1 MHTGL
6 RRIAGLLLAVV
17 MAALAVVS
25 TASAAT
31 AGPSAAGKDAPACV
45 LPKTTDDEKISIIG
59 RVCDTRETPQ
69 APVEG
74 VDISVEDE
82 SGKPV
87 GRDTTGAD
95 GTFSIMLPGS
105 TIDNLGKTYTV
116 KIDEKSM
123 PEGAALRNPDDV
135 DRPVKINL
143 DNDVSVTFPVGE
155 AAGGEGAAT
164 QGLQLLVGGI
174 VFSVLLA
181 MAALGLS
188 MIFGTT
194 GLTNFAHG
202 ELITFGALTAF
213 FVDQAPG
220 AIRIA
225 GVNLTVVIAVFVAF
239 VVSGAFGFLNDKALW
254 KPLRARGTGVI
265 AMMIVSIGLSI
276 FLRNLFQY
284 VAGGQN
290 HNYSQYSAVVPW
302 SFGPLLV
309 TPKDLA
315 VALLGIAVLVIVSLL
330 LQFTRIGKA
339 TRAVADNP
347 ALASSSGINVERVIA
362 VVWTGGAAL
371 AGLSGALLGLTQG
384 FDFQLGFKLLLLVFA
399 AVVLGGLGTI
409 WGSMLGAFIIGI
421 FIEVSTLVVPAELKF
436 VGALVVLIIVLLIR
450 PQGLLGKAQRVG

>member
-17 MAALAVVS
+17 VAALGVVS
-25 TASAAT
+25 PASAAT
-31 AGPSAAGKDAPACV
+31 AGPGAAKGAACV
-45 LPKTTDDEKISIIG
+45 LPQATNDDTISIIG
-59 RVCDTRETPQ
+59 RVCDTRKTPQ
-69 APVEG
+69 TPVPG
-74 VDISVEDE
+74 VKLTVVDDA
-82 SGKPV
+82 GKVV
-87 GRDTTGAD
+87 GKATTGTD
-95 GTFSIMLPGS
+95 GTFSIPLPGT

-123 PEGAALRNPDDV
+123 PEGAALRNPKDV
-135 DRPVKINL
+135 TRPVKINL
-143 DNDVSVTFPVGE
+143 DNDVSVTFPVGQ
-155 AAGGEGAAT
+155 AAGEEGMGT
-164 QGLQLLVGGI
+164 QALQLLVGGI

-202 ELITFGALTAF
+202 ELVTFGAIVAYF
-213 FVDQAPG
+213 IDQLPG
-220 AIRIA
+220 SIRI
-225 GVNLTVVIAVFVAF
+225 GGTNVTVVVAILVAF
-239 VVSGAFGFLNDKALW
+239 VASAAFGWLNDRALW
-254 KPLRARGTGVI
+254 KPLRSRGTGLI

-284 VAGGQN
+284 VVGGQN
-290 HNYSQYSAVVPW
+290 HNYSQYAAVKPW
-302 SFGPLLV
+302 SIGPLLV
-309 TPKDLA
+309 TPRDVI
-315 VALLGIAVLVIVSLL
+315 VALVGIAVLVTVSLL
-330 LQFTRIGKA
+330 LMYTRTGKA

-384 FDFQLGFKLLLLVFA
+384 WDYQLGFKILLLIFA

-409 WGSMLGAFIIGI
+409 WGAMLGAFVIGI
-421 FIEVSTLVVPAELKF
+421 FIEVSTLFVPAELKF